1 MKHDFII
8 IINGKIEKRLS
19 LMKAAVRRARQKIM
33 AQEDDEVIFA
43 DLDTTIFTMVKNGT

>member
-19 LMKAAVRRARQKIM
+19 LIKEAVRRARQEIM
-33 AQEDDEVIFA
+33 AQEDEAIFA
-43 DLDTTIFTMVKNGT
+43 TLDTTIFTMVKNGT